1 MERQANNN
9 ICDMIHLKVQYIA
22 DSDPINQPLLFRMP
36 IRPIVCTFLTN
47 VPLSTQLDM
56 IIKALNA
63 PQSVRGNNT
72 IYKDSFQSQTISSV
86 ISSSLLT
93 LDLLY

>member
-1 MERQANNN
+1 MEAN
-9 ICDMIHLKVQYIA
+9 CDMIHLKVQYIA
-22 DSDPINQPLLFRMP
+22 DLDPINQPLLFRMP

-63 PQSVRGNNT
+63 PQSVRT
-72 IYKDSFQSQTISSV
+72 IVEKKY
-86 ISSSLLT
+86 
-93 LDLLY
+93 